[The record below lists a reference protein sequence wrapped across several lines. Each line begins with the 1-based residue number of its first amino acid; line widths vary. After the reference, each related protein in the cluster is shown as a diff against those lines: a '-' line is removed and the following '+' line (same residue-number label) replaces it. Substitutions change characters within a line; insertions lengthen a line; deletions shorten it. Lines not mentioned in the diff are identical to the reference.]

1 MCLVMLHQKW
11 QMDTKQSDFNSYNT
25 ESAKPRHVNLHE
37 VTTKGDSTSC
47 SFERI
52 LSVLSNSDKTSDLDV
67 KQEESMDWTSDDKT
81 ERVEASQGQEHGSYV
96 GQVEDTLLNLVPL
109 MEPDQ
114 LRDAFTHLLKN
125 LVSYLSLMWYKKP
138 YYIYV
143 TFYFFLSK
151 HFFCLKYFCYIS
163 LSI

>member
-25 ESAKPRHVNLHE
+25 ESAKPRHVNLHK

-67 KQEESMDWTSDDKT
+67 KQEESMDWTSNDKT
-81 ERVEASQGQEHGSYV
+81 EKVEVSQGQGRGSYV

-125 LVSYLSLMWYKKP
+125 LVSLLIFNVVQETILYICDILLFLIQTLLLS
-138 YYIYV
+138 
-143 TFYFFLSK
+143 
-151 HFFCLKYFCYIS
+151 
-163 LSI
+163 